1 LHLDISRKGND
12 ISRSESKNKTAR
24 IIKEVD
30 YILLLKK
37 GQPQGMS
44 QIYDRYAGPLYG
56 VINRICPQ
64 EEVAKDALQDT
75 FVKIWNNRSQYDQSK
90 AKLFTWMY
98 TIARR
103 TALDHLRRMQ
113 KIDTTGVQIIENHVS
128 QSVRANLDTMDIHD
142 NVDSLEPK
150 YRDVLYALFFNGYT
164 QREWSDES
172 GLPLGT
178 VKSRLRIAMRQ
189 LRSMYLEKAFI
200 IYLILQ
206 LL

>member
-1 LHLDISRKGND
+1 
-12 ISRSESKNKTAR
+12 
-24 IIKEVD
+24 
-30 YILLLKK
+30 
-37 GQPQGMS
+37 MS